1 MSEDKLAVVST
12 KQELPEVSL
21 TAQDIQTLV
30 TVGALPAGC
39 PPDVIR
45 FFAKACAESRLSPFK
60 RQVHLIKRW
69 SRAGD
74 RYTIQTGIDGYRA
87 IANRT
92 GQYAGNDDCTYDD
105 GKTEFQLLSKNMG
118 CVTATATVYRVVGGI
133 RCPFAATAAWESYC
147 PKEDKNAFMW
157 NKMPFLMLG
166 KCAEALALRKAF
178 PEELGGIYTDEEM
191 IQVEVVS
198 PPAPTHQVDS
208 EHAGEPIPPQPA
220 ATPIKAA
227 INARSA
233 SAKPVTE
240 VDGITTCDVMF
251 EDYKVVNGKTKAG
264 KPWTLFDCT
273 FSTDSGSQ
281 FKAATFRTELGEKLD
296 VHKGQP
302 VTIRHQPGRKA
313 GTIELLSV
321 EPQDQSDDREVDE
334 IPMGD
339 A

>member
-1 MSEDKLAVVST
+1 MSENKQAVILT

-60 RQVHLIKRW
+60 RQVHLIKRY
-69 SRAGD
+69 SKAGD

-105 GKTEFQLLSKNMG
+105 GKTEFQLLSKKLG
-118 CVTATATVYRVVGGI
+118 CTTATATVYRVVGGI

-147 PKEDKNAFMW
+147 PKEEKNAFMW

-191 IQVEVVS
+191 IQAEVVN
-198 PPAPTHQVDS
+198 PPAAAPKQIEQAEGNFDAS
-208 EHAGEPIPPQPA
+208 APQKPA
-220 ATPIKAA
+220 AAA
-227 INARSA
+227 PA
-233 SAKPVTE
+233 AKERTFEQV
-240 VDGITTCDVMF
+240 VDGATQETVELVDYITKNGVAKKTGKPYTAWTCTF
-251 EDYKVVNGKTKAG
+251 KTDSDSTFTAGTVRESIGDALPTLKGQLCEIQHKAG
-264 KPWTLFDCT
+264 KF
-273 FSTDSGSQ
+273 
-281 FKAATFRTELGEKLD
+281 E
-296 VHKGQP
+296 
-302 VTIRHQPGRKA
+302 
-313 GTIELLSV
+313 GTRELLSIA
-321 EPQDQSDDREVDE
+321 PAQDD
-334 IPMGD
+334 IPT
-339 A
+339 